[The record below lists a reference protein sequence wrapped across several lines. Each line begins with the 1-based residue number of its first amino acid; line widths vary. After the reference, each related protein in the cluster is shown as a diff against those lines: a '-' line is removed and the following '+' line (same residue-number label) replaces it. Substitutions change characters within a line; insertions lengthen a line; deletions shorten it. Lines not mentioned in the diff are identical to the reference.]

1 MAISIDERTTAMLF
15 RKKIPHS
22 CAYCAN
28 STAMDEDQ
36 FLCIK
41 KGVVVDT
48 GKCRKFKYDP
58 CKRIPVKAKA
68 LDFSKY
74 NEMDFS
80 L

>member
-1 MAISIDERTTAMLF
+1 MLF
-15 RKKIPHS
+15 RKKIQRS

-28 STAMDEDQ
+28 STFMDEEQ
-36 FLCIK
+36 YLCIK
-41 KGVVVDT
+41 KGVVEDT

-58 CKRIPVKAKA
+58 CKRIPAKPKA

-74 NEMDFS
+74 EEMDFS